1 MPLSSAQFTVGTAAV
16 EVFAPSNNARQ
27 VILHNANK
35 SSNTFIWFSGSSE
48 VTTSTGA
55 HIDNADTYQLVLQ
68 GGNSIWAISDGAG
81 RALHV
86 LWQEL

>member
-1 MPLSSAQFTVGTAAV
+1 MALNTQQFTIGTTSIQI
-16 EVFAPSNNARQ
+16 FSPSANSRQ

-35 SSNTFIWFSGSSE
+35 SSNTFIWFGGSSD
-48 VTTSTGA
+48 VTTTSGA
-55 HIDNADTYQLVLQ
+55 HIDDASTYQLVLQ
-68 GGNSIWAISDGAG
+68 GGNSLWAISDSAG